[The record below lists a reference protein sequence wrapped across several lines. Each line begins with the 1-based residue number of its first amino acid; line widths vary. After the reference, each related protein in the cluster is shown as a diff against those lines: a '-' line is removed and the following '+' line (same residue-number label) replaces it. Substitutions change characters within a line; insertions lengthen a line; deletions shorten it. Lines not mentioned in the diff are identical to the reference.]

1 MIEENIIQRLE
12 LASNIESI
20 SEIESFIDSI
30 CDKYS
35 IGEDSYGNILIAL
48 TEAINNAIT
57 HGNKLNPDK
66 IVNLNM
72 ETGKNQLYFTV
83 IDEGDGFAYNNIPDP
98 TLPENL
104 SKLRGRGVFLMKSL
118 ADEVEFEEEGRIVK
132 LTFTISAN

>member
-12 LASNIESI
+12 LSSNIESI
-20 SEIESFIDSI
+20 SEIETFIDSI

-57 HGNKLNPDK
+57 HGNKLDPNK
-66 IVNLNM
+66 KVNLNM
-72 ETGKNQLYFTV
+72 ETGQNQLNFTI
-83 IDEGDGFAYNNIPDP
+83 IDEGEGFNFDAIPDP
-98 TLPENL
+98 TLPENI

-118 ADEVEFEEEGRIVK
+118 ADEVVFEEAGRIVK
-132 LTFTISAN
+132 LKFTISAN